1 MRFSSTTFVASLQ
14 PDSLTVDDSINHE
27 RRLNT
32 YTVEALRAA
41 AELERVYVIHTQFAQ
56 VINALDR
63 LFQLGTELETPHGFR
78 LVGPPGVGKSAA
90 YAYFRNSLPSST
102 FFDYPSAAL
111 AIRIP
116 KKPHMGVMIKALLRA
131 VEYPFSE
138 GTYKQLYARRFV
150 VFEALKS
157 KGTRLLWLDEAHH
170 LIWRRA
176 SGAFRQDEGDA
187 SEFLRELVDECR
199 VGVVL
204 SGSSELDDLPVALP
218 HLASRVPGRLLLDPF
233 ELNPAWAGFI
243 HAFSTSF
250 TQVNLQSISTPTSMT
265 MLHKATGGNLRWFRQ
280 LMIEAVLLSVEAKKN
295 VLEIDVLREA
305 YDLAFGVSTRSN
317 PFV

>member
-1 MRFSSTTFVASLQ
+1 MSFSSTTFAESLQ
-14 PDSLTVDDSINHE
+14 SDSLAAEETSNSE

-32 YTVEALRAA
+32 YSVAALRAA
-41 AELERVYVIHTQFAQ
+41 AELERVYVKHTQFLQ

-90 YAYFRNSLPSST
+90 YAYFRKSLPSST
-102 FFDYPSAAL
+102 FFDHPSAAL
-111 AIRIP
+111 AIRVP
-116 KKPHMGVMIKALLRA
+116 KKPHMGVMVKSLLQAL
-131 VEYPFSE
+131 EYPFSH

-170 LIWRRA
+170 LIWRRP
-176 SGAFRQDEGDA
+176 SGEYRQEEGDA
-187 SEFLRELVDECR
+187 SEFLRDLVDECR
-199 VGVVL
+199 VAIVL
-204 SGSSELDDLPVALP
+204 AGSRELDDLPVALP

-233 ELNPAWAGFI
+233 ELDPSWAGFVQ
-243 HAFSTSF
+243 AFVVSYLE
-250 TQVNLQSISTPTSMT
+250 VDLKVICTPLSMT
-265 MLHKATGGNLRWFRQ
+265 MLHKATGGNLRMFRQ
-280 LMIEAVLLSVEAKKN
+280 LMIESVLLTADAQKKD
-295 VLEIDVLREA
+295 LELATLRRA
-305 YDLAFGVSTRSN
+305 YDLAFGVSMRSN